1 MRKKIDF
8 VVERILMILMT
19 VMVVNVL
26 WQIFSRYL
34 LNNPNVFTDELAR
47 YLMMWLGLLGAAYVA
62 GKNLHVAITYL
73 PSKLNIKAQKKMT
86 IVVTLSI
93 LFFSVFVF
101 IVGGGRLVY
110 ISYILGQRSPAL
122 QIPLA
127 YIYAVLPLTGFLIL
141 IYKLDDLKC
150 ILWKK

>member
-34 LNNPNVFTDELAR
+34 LNNPNAFTDELAR

-93 LFFSVFVF
+93 LFFSA
-101 IVGGGRLVY
+101 GG
-110 ISYILGQRSPAL
+110 A
-122 QIPLA
+122 
-127 YIYAVLPLTGFLIL
+127 
-141 IYKLDDLKC
+141 
-150 ILWKK
+150 

>member
-1 MRKKIDF
+1 
-8 VVERILMILMT
+8 
-19 VMVVNVL
+19 
-26 WQIFSRYL
+26 
-34 LNNPNVFTDELAR
+34 
-47 YLMMWLGLLGAAYVA
+47 
-62 GKNLHVAITYL
+62 
-73 PSKLNIKAQKKMT
+73 MT